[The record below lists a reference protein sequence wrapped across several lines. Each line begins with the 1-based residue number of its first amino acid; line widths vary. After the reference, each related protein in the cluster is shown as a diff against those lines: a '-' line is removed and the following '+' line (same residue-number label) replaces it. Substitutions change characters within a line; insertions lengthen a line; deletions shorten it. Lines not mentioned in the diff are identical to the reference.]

1 MATSTRQD
9 DQHASKFAAVL
20 RTPTTASSPPPPERR
35 RIWLPRWVV
44 ISAVLLG
51 ILGLTAGTLKST
63 LIGSANVGVG
73 ALTEKVRRSDL
84 IVSIAED
91 GSVESAHNVDVKC
104 GVQGGAT
111 ILWLIKD
118 GTLVKK
124 GDELARLDS
133 SIIEDKISQE
143 KITYEKARALK
154 IDAEKLYES
163 AKIAVSEYEEGMYVQ
178 TLKDLEAKGTV
189 AKENL
194 ETARN
199 LLVFTNRMA
208 RQGYVTPLQR
218 DAQQFA
224 VQRAQLDLDV
234 ANTAMEVLKKFTG
247 PKTLVGLKSARD
259 SAEAKAASETAAFEL
274 EEDRLKRL
282 EEQLKE
288 CVIVAPDDGMVVY
301 ANEEAS
307 RRRSSSQQSM
317 VEEGAMMKERQS
329 IIKLPDL
336 THMQVKCAVHESKID
351 QLQRG
356 LRARISIQGNE
367 YQGVVTN
374 VANQPEASDWFSGSV
389 KEYAAIVAIES
400 DPRGLRPGMTAA
412 VEILVA
418 NLPNVLSV
426 PVQAVVEKGGKFYCW
441 VNAFAGVEKRPVVLG
456 MSDNSRIEIK
466 DGLKE
471 GDDVLLNPRATVDE
485 AREEERTYEKVDVM
499 KRFGGDKPAAM
510 PAAPG
515 AAGASGKSKGGR
527 PQLNFAELDKDKD
540 GKLVKEELPERMQ
553 SFFDA
558 LDTNKDGGVTAS
570 ELAEARKKMQQA
582 RPEQGAPGGPGGP
595 SAGGQ

>member
-1 MATSTRQD
+1 MIGIAL
-9 DQHASKFAAVL
+9 VL
-20 RTPTTASSPPPPERR
+20 
-35 RIWLPRWVV
+35 
-44 ISAVLLG
+44 
-51 ILGLTAGTLKST
+51 LGLTAAALKTTGLGTSKGGGG
-63 LIGSANVGVG
+63 I
-73 ALTEKVRRSDL
+73 LTEKVRRGDL

-91 GSVESAHNVDVKC
+91 GNVESAHNVDVKC

-118 GTLVKK
+118 GTIVKK

-143 KITYEKARALK
+143 RITYEKARALM
-154 IDAEKLYES
+154 IDAEKLHES

-178 TLKDLEAKGTV
+178 TMKDLEAKATV

-234 ANTAMEVLKKFTG
+234 ANTAIDVLKRFTG

-259 SAEAKAASETAAFEL
+259 SAEAKAASERAAFEL
-274 EEDRLKRL
+274 EKDRLERL

-288 CVIVAPDDGMVVY
+288 CTIVAPDDGMVVY
-301 ANEEAS
+301 ANDESS

-336 THMQVKCAVHESKID
+336 SRMQVKCTVHESKVD

-367 YQGVVTN
+367 YQGVVTS
-374 VANQPEASDWFSGSV
+374 VGNQPEPSDWFSGSV

-418 NLPNVLSV
+418 NLPDVLSV

-441 VNAFAGVEKRPVVLG
+441 VNTFAGPEKRPVVLG
-456 MSDNSRIEIK
+456 QSDNSRIEIK

-471 GDDVLLNPRATVDE
+471 GDEVLLNPRATIEE
-485 AREEERTYEKVDVM
+485 AREEEHSDEKVDVK
-499 KRFGGDKPAAM
+499 KRFGGDKPANM

-515 AAGASGKSKGGR
+515 TGAGRSKGGGR
-527 PQLNFAELDKDKD
+527 PQLDFKSLDKDSD
-540 GKLVKEELPERMQ
+540 GKLTKEELPEQMQ
-553 SFFDA
+553 GYFDA
-558 LDTNKDGGVTAS
+558 LDANKDGGVSAA
-570 ELAEARKKMQQA
+570 ELDQARKRRQQG
-582 RPEQGAPGGPGGP
+582 QQQGGPGE
-595 SAGGQ
+595 AGGGARGPGGAGGGDGGT